1 MGVQCDRLATVDAS
15 WLKNR
20 LSSET
25 GGVFVVFELK
35 MNQNS
40 VSAVDPPIR
49 PDLDGGA
56 YSAPQIAYLDS
67 GRRGKEKRKE
77 DRKGKG
83 WKEEGTKKRKEK
95 EGERPKRK
103 ERGKGR
109 GEGSADGR
117 GGHSIPTSL
126 FTIEPLPRCIED
138 GVRVW
143 DDDMAA

>member
-1 MGVQCDRLATVDAS
+1 
-15 WLKNR
+15 
-20 LSSET
+20 
-25 GGVFVVFELK
+25 

-67 GRRGKEKRKE
+67 GRTGKEKRKE

-109 GEGSADGR
+109 
-117 GGHSIPTSL
+117 
-126 FTIEPLPRCIED
+126 
-138 GVRVW
+138 VRRQRRRQRRAFDPHFFVYN
-143 DDDMAA
+143 

>member
-95 EGERPKRK
+95 EGGKTEEERKR
-103 ERGKGR
+103 ERKGR
-109 GEGSADGR
+109 RQRRRQRRAFDP
-117 GGHSIPTSL
+117 H
-126 FTIEPLPRCIED
+126 FF
-138 GVRVW
+138 VYN
-143 DDDMAA
+143 